1 MNETVA
7 VAIWLTSMAAFI
19 LVVVYWFNRSHKSDY
34 FKESS
39 DYMFDDFY
47 TKGKK

>member
-19 LVVVYWFNRSHKSDY
+19 VVVVYWFNRSCQNDC
-34 FKESS
+34 FKESN
-39 DYMFDDFY
+39 DYMIDDFY
-47 TKGKK
+47 TKGKP